1 MPYGHVICGMWGV
14 QWDVTIQPAKT
25 RPKLHCRNKSYVR
38 HRLVAY
44 FPSLA
49 KERGKKTVGQNITD
63 MVYIPPNWKT
73 KTVSESV

>member
-1 MPYGHVICGMWGV
+1 MWCPGT

-25 RPKLHCRNKSYVR
+25 RPKLHCRNKGYAR

-49 KERGKKTVGQNITD
+49 KEWKKTVGQNITD

-73 KTVSESV
+73 KTVSESVWQMDH